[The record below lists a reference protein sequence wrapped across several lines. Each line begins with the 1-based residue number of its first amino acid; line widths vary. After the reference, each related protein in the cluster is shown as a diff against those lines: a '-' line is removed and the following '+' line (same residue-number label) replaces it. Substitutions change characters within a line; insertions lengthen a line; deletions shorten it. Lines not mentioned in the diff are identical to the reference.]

1 MCRNCERATGEAQIR
16 ALYLSIRHPELI
28 ERPRAQCQGIS
39 GKCNAQLDGTLV
51 DSSALV
57 NQVGMSEE

>member
-1 MCRNCERATGEAQIR
+1 MCRNCERATREAQIR
-16 ALYLSIRHPELI
+16 ALCLSIRHPILT

-39 GKCNAQLDGTLV
+39 RKCKAQLDGTLV
-51 DSSALV
+51 DASALV